1 MSAVSTVPDQQSEDT
16 PITARHIVILIALI
30 WNVALSP
37 ISGLLLGNSQA
48 AVAIHFHTTQIA
60 WFTLGSALIGMFLT
74 PFTMKCAAAYGK
86 KRTIVVCTAIGLV
99 GDVIAALATNYDLM
113 LAGRFITGV
122 YGTAALVSYAMAR
135 DAFPQRLVKTAS
147 GMLAGSIGL
156 VGVVGPFLSAWVID
170 SWSFRG
176 ALWFIVISTAV
187 CLLLM
192 IFGLNES
199 PVRERDTH
207 MDWTGGILLGGG
219 LTAVVYAIGEGSTW
233 GWTSGKLLA
242 YVGAGVVALVA
253 FFLLESRIKHP
264 LVPLALIK
272 RRRVWTVLVATGLT
286 AGAAYSVG
294 TVVQLLTLM
303 PKIPMMSDGLGWSVS
318 RSAVAS
324 APTSALV
331 IIVAVFAGK
340 LARRFDSRLML
351 GVGALLMAAGYAVGS
366 HWHYT
371 VAEFIVM
378 GLLSGPGMG
387 LVISVMP
394 IMIVESVAP
403 QEQALANG
411 TEWLI
416 QGVAQT
422 LVSQLIFVVM
432 AHGGTVI
439 QGTQFYHDSGFT
451 DGFYLVVGCMILGA
465 LLALI
470 IPKARAVDELVVS
483 SAV

>member
-1 MSAVSTVPDQQSEDT
+1 MSAVSTVPDQQAEDA

-30 WNVALSP
+30 WNVALNP
-37 ISGLLLGNSQA
+37 IAGLLLGNSQA

-60 WFTLGSALIGMFLT
+60 WFTLGSALVGTFLT

-99 GDVIAALATNYDLM
+99 GDLIAALATNYDVM
-113 LAGRFITGV
+113 LAGRFLTGV
-122 YGTAALVSYAMAR
+122 YGTAALISYAMAR

-176 ALWFIVISTAV
+176 ALWFIVISTTV
-187 CLLLM
+187 CLLM
-192 IFGLNES
+192 MVFGLTES
-199 PVRERDTH
+199 PVRERDTK
-207 MDWTGGILLGGG
+207 MDWTGGVLLGGG
-219 LTAVVYAIGEGSTW
+219 LTALVYAIGEGSSW

-242 YVGAGVVALVA
+242 YAGVGVLAIIA
-253 FFLLESRIKHP
+253 FFLVESRIEHP
-264 LVPLALIK
+264 LVPLALIR

-294 TVVQLLTLM
+294 TITQLLMLM
-303 PKIPMMSDGLGWSVS
+303 PKIPTMSDGLGWSVS
-318 RSAVAS
+318 RSAAAG

-351 GVGALLMAAGYAVGS
+351 ALGAVLLAGGYAIGS
-366 HWHYT
+366 QWHYT
-371 VAEFIVM
+371 VAEFIVL
-378 GLLSGPGMG
+378 GLLAGPGMG
-387 LVISVMP
+387 LILSVMP

-422 LVSQLIFVVM
+422 VVSQLIFVVM
-432 AHGGTVI
+432 AHGGTVL

-451 DGFYLVVGCMILGA
+451 HGFYLVIGCMVVGA
-465 LLALI
+465 LLTLI
-470 IPKARAVDELVVS
+470 IPKARATDELAAS